1 MEAGLEHLSKAG
13 GTLRYVDLLLVVVEA
28 KAKVLITADR
38 MIALAREL
46 GIPTIAL
53 VGNRISPGDEDRL
66 DAFARDHG
74 CELLA
79 LIPDDDTILLADR
92 LGVCPLDLAPGSDAV
107 RAIRD
112 LGEVLERRFL
122 APATQPA

>member
-28 KAKVLITADR
+28 RAKALITADR

-46 GIPTIAL
+46 GISVVAL
-53 VGNRISPGDEDRL
+53 VGNRVGPGDDEQL
-66 DAFARDHG
+66 NAFARDHG
-74 CELLA
+74 CELLG
-79 LIPDDDTILLADR
+79 LIPEDQTILLADR

-107 RAIRD
+107 RAIQD
-112 LGEVLERRFL
+112 LGEALERL
-122 APATQPA
+122 YLTSAVEPA